1 MFKHVALL
9 TAVAVILAS
18 SISGEPLSP
27 AGSWQVDERHSDAQ
41 ISTDGT
47 TNFGKTKMTFTIG
60 FARVNGTVKLD
71 GTDSANSAFDFRMYP
86 ATSMAP
92 PIEEIT
98 GKVKIEW
105 FANHANNTLVC
116 FHSKGVIRTTDGQ
129 LRTTGNLTLTRVDR
143 NVELTPNEAYAGPV
157 YGPPIIHRVIR
168 EATFVFD
175 FPDGA
180 SGKAQKDGAI
190 LASGSTNVI
199 GEDFP
204 QLLKAV
210 VRTYWPPVVQ
220 EEHCVVRGVGEA
232 YSGSQCT
239 GTFLEP
245 PVLPEA
251 PRASVG
257 EDYRGGPPNF
267 NSVVGDRLNILV
279 RLRLTP
285 ISSGTQLGA
294 GK

>member
-9 TAVAVILAS
+9 AALAVILAS
-18 SISGEPLSP
+18 STAEEPLSP
-27 AGSWQVDERHSDAQ
+27 VGSFQVDSRHSDAQ
-41 ISTDGT
+41 LSTDGT

-71 GTDSANSAFDFRMYP
+71 SSASANSAFDFRMYP

-92 PIEEIT
+92 SIEEIT

-116 FHSKGVIRTTDGQ
+116 FHSKGALRTTDGQ

-143 NVELTPNEAYAGPV
+143 NVELTPNEGYAGPV
-157 YGPPIIHRVIR
+157 YGPAIIHRVVR
-168 EATFVFD
+168 QATFVFD
-175 FPDGA
+175 FPDDA
-180 SGKAQKDGAI
+180 SRNAQKDGAI
-190 LASGSTNVI
+190 LASGSTKVI

-204 QLLKAV
+204 QLVKAL

-220 EEHCVVRGVGEA
+220 EEHCVVRGMGEA

-245 PVLPEA
+245 PALPEA

-257 EDYRGGPPNF
+257 EDYPGGPSNF
-267 NSVVGDRLNILV
+267 NSVVGEHLTILV
-279 RLRLTP
+279 HLRLTP
-285 ISSGTQLGA
+285 ISSGTQPGA